1 MVKPYIELSYFQVS
15 LAALLILINGG
26 ISLVL
31 KLELERRLL
40 IAAICTVVQLL
51 LIGFV
56 LEWVFRID
64 RWYVVVVMMAVM
76 TLVAGVAAIQR
87 TAFRFPGI
95 WVRSIAATWL
105 SSWLMASLALAVIV
119 RVRPWYMPQYAIPLL
134 GMILGNTLNGVSL
147 GLDRL
152 GGELSGKRDQ
162 VDGLLAL
169 GATRWEAA
177 RPHVQQAVKTG
188 LVPTINA
195 MMVVGIVSLPGM
207 MTGQLLA
214 GTSPIEAVK
223 YQIVIMFL
231 IASGTALGTVSVV
244 LLSFRRLFNEDHQF
258 DAALLAKN
266 RETRGPS

>member
-1 MVKPYIELSYFQVS
+1 MGNPYIELSYFQVS

-26 ISLVL
+26 ISLL
-31 KLELERRLL
+31 LRLELERRLL
-40 IAAICTVVQLL
+40 IAAVCTVVQLL

-87 TAFRFPGI
+87 TAFRFRGI

-119 RVRPWYMPQYAIPLL
+119 RVRPWYTPQYAIPLL

-152 GGELSGKRDQ
+152 GSELSAKRDQ
-162 VDGLLAL
+162 VDGSLAL

-188 LVPTINA
+188 LIPTINA

-231 IASGTALGTVSVV
+231 IASGAALGTVSVV
-244 LLSFRRLFNEDHQF
+244 LLSFRRLFNDDHQF
-258 DAALLAKN
+258 EVALLVKG
-266 RETRGPS
+266 REARRS